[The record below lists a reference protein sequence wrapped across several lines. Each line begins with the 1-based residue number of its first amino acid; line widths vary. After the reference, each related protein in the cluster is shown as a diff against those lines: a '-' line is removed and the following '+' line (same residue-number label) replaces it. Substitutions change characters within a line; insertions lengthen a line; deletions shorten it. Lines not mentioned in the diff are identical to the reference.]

1 MHEKWNMKRI
11 ETRESWVIDF
21 FYAKIPKLK
30 KNHVQVELIKEQSAK
45 QICFQK
51 CGLYNFV
58 HILFVLALNNQWKER
73 SVQVKM
79 YIS

>member
-1 MHEKWNMKRI
+1 MEY
-11 ETRESWVIDF
+11 ETHWDPWKLGYWFLLRKNS
-21 FYAKIPKLK
+21 KIKK

-58 HILFVLALNNQWKER
+58 LILFVLALNNQWKEW
-73 SVQVKM
+73 SVQVM
-79 YIS
+79 MSTS